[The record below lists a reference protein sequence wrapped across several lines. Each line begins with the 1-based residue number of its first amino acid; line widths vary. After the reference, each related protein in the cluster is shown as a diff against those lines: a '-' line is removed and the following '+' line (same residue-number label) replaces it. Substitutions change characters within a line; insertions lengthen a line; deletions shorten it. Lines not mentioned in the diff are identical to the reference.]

1 MSFGANRAASMTLL
15 IHTASQSDFR
25 DPMRRQLILLGA
37 NMTDHPIGQPSSS
50 PTDLKTALAAMSA
63 AQGYVQQADAKVN
76 TLLVLHTGGT
86 VAVLGVL
93 GGTAGRS
100 AVVWILLSLFALAFL
115 ASGYHVLQA
124 LRPRL
129 DPPALPNRFGIVGPR
144 PEDDADP
151 GLPAAEAWA
160 MSRLLGRIALLK
172 NRHLVKATPWAGVM
186 ISCAVFAAL
195 LRG

>member
-1 MSFGANRAASMTLL
+1 MSFGADRAASITSL
-15 IHTASQSDFR
+15 IHTASPSGFR

-37 NMTDHPIGQPSSS
+37 NMTDHPIGRSTS
-50 PTDLKTALAAMSA
+50 TDLETALAAMTA

-93 GGTAGRS
+93 GGASGRS
-100 AVVWILLSLFALAFL
+100 VVVWMLLALFALAFL
-115 ASGYHVLQA
+115 VSGYHVLQA

-129 DPPALPNRFGIVGPR
+129 ESPGLPNRFGITAAR
-144 PEDDADP
+144 PTDADDP
-151 GLPAAEAWA
+151 AEPAAEAWA
-160 MSRLLGRIALLK
+160 MARLLSRIALLK
-172 NRHLVKATPWAGVM
+172 NRHLARATPWAGVM
-186 ISCAVFAAL
+186 ISSAVFAAL